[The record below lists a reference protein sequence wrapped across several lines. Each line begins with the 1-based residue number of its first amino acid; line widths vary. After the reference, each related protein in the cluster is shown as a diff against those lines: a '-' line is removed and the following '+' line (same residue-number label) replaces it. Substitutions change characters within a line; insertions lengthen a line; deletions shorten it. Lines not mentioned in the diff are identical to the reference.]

1 MKTINTLISITEKD
15 WKTGKEDSKSL
26 YGTVNFSG
34 YVSFLIR
41 EANKKKKKTDDNK
54 L

>member
-1 MKTINTLISITEKD
+1 MPETIIKPISITEKD
-15 WKTGKEDSKSL
+15 WETGKEDSKSL

-41 EANKKKKKTDDNK
+41 EANKKKRK
-54 L
+54 